1 MTDAPPDVV
10 VPPAGGER
18 VSLYGLDIV
27 YKVEGSAT
35 AGGLSIVEH
44 EIRPGVLVKPHVHT
58 REDEISIV
66 LEGVITARVGDEIV
80 QAEAGAYVV
89 KPRDVPHAMW
99 NQGTVTSRVAEIV
112 TPAGFEQYF
121 RELAPILK
129 GGHTPDVYRG
139 LAATYGITVLDDWT
153 TEIEA
158 KYGVK
163 L

>member
-1 MTDAPPDVV
+1 MTGGEPGLV

-27 YKVEGSAT
+27 DKVEGAAT

-58 REDEISIV
+58 REDEISVV
-66 LEGVITARVGDEIV
+66 LEGVITARIGDRILE
-80 QAEAGAYVV
+80 AEAGSYVV

-121 RELAPILK
+121 RELAPILT
-129 GGHTPDVYRG
+129 GGHTPEVYRG
-139 LAATYGITVLDDWT
+139 LAASYGITVLDDWT
-153 TEIEA
+153 DEIVA
-158 KYGVK
+158 TYGVK

>member
-1 MTDAPPDVV
+1 MTAPDPDLLVL
-10 VPPAGGER
+10 PGGGER

-27 YKVEGSAT
+27 YKVEAAAT
-35 AGGLSIVEH
+35 GGGLSIVEH

-66 LEGVITARVGDEIV
+66 LEGVITARIGDRIV
-80 QAEAGAYVV
+80 EAAAGAYLV

-99 NQGTVTSRVAEIV
+99 NQGPETSRVAEIV
-112 TPAGFEQYF
+112 TPAGFERYF
-121 RELAPILK
+121 RDLAPILK

-139 LAATYGITVLDDWT
+139 LAASYGITVLDDWT
-153 TEIEA
+153 DEIEA
-158 KYGVK
+158 TYGVK

>member
-1 MTDAPPDVV
+1 MSDAAPELV

-18 VSLYGLDIV
+18 VSLYRLDIV

-35 AGGLSIVEH
+35 RGGLSIVEH

-66 LEGVITARVGDEIV
+66 LEGAITARIGDRIV
-80 QAEAGAYVV
+80 EAVAGAYVV

-99 NQGTVTSRVAEIV
+99 NQGTATSRVAEIV
-112 TPAGFEQYF
+112 SPAGFEGYF
-121 RELAPILK
+121 RELAPILT
-129 GGHTPDVYRG
+129 GRHTPDVYRG

-153 TEIEA
+153 NEIEA
-158 KYGVK
+158 TYGVK

>member
-1 MTDAPPDVV
+1 MTAPDPELLVL
-10 VPPAGGER
+10 PGGGER

-58 REDEISIV
+58 REDEISII
-66 LEGVITARVGDEIV
+66 LEGVITARVGDRIV
-80 QAEAGAYVV
+80 EAGAGAYLV

-112 TPAGFEQYF
+112 TPAGFERYF
-121 RELAPILK
+121 RDLAPILT
-129 GGHTPDVYRG
+129 GDHTSDVYRD
-139 LAATYGITVLDDWT
+139 LAASYGITVLDDWT
-153 TEIEA
+153 DEIEA
-158 KYGVK
+158 TYGVK

>member
-1 MTDAPPDVV
+1 MTTPDSELL
-10 VPPAGGER
+10 VPPGEGER

-27 YKVEGSAT
+27 YKVEGFAT

-66 LEGVITARVGDEIV
+66 LEGVVTARIGDRII
-80 QAEAGAYVV
+80 EAATGAYVI

-112 TPAGFEQYF
+112 TPAGFERYF
-121 RELAPILK
+121 RDLAPILT
-129 GGHTPDVYRG
+129 GGHTPDVYRD
-139 LAATYGITVLDDWT
+139 LAGSYGITVLDDWT
-153 TEIEA
+153 DEIEA
-158 KYGVK
+158 TYGVT

>member
-1 MTDAPPDVV
+1 MTAHDADLV
-10 VPPAGGER
+10 VPPGGGER

-66 LEGVITARVGDEIV
+66 LEGVITARIGDQIV
-80 QAEAGAYVV
+80 EAGAGAYVV
-89 KPRDVPHAMW
+89 KPRSVPHAMW
-99 NQGTVTSRVAEIV
+99 NQGTATSRVAEIV
-112 TPAGFEQYF
+112 SPAGFERYF
-121 RELAPILK
+121 RELAPILA
-129 GGHTPDVYRG
+129 GQHEESVYRG
-139 LAATYGITVLDDWT
+139 LADGYGITVLDDWT
-153 TEIEA
+153 DEIEA
-158 KYGVK
+158 TYGVK